1 MTWTGRTRRD
11 PPPSASRPSPRRGPG
26 LLGLEA
32 RAPFLPRGSRLPQ
45 RARTRSC
52 LPDRSAF
59 LSQVNFL
66 ISDKSS
72 SRAGWPLRA
81 SVHDSRRALSVAAIC
96 AAIGPRR
103 RHLRTP
109 AKEGFEWSASGNAK
123 APRQDERSG
132 KSNNGKARFCKSI
145 WTPRTKPSFGR
156 GAS

>member
-11 PPPSASRPSPRRGPG
+11 PPPSASRPSPRCGPG

-32 RAPFLPRGSRLPQ
+32 RAPFFAPGIPSTCTPTGKNQ
-45 RARTRSC
+45 T
-52 LPDRSAF
+52 PDRRAF

-81 SVHDSRRALSVAAIC
+81 SVHDSRRALSVAVIC

-132 KSNNGKARFCKSI
+132 KSNNGKARFCKST